1 MATRVEKK
9 FWGLDCIIRHDYTDP
24 EIQEKLKGYQKKS
37 ADAFLHFCT
46 NVPNMKYGSFL
57 DVGCGDDHVLNLM
70 DGKFVER
77 CGIDLYPG
85 ADYDNVFVA
94 DWYTMA
100 EPHQVFYSDQYKM
113 PYKFD
118 GIFINHSME
127 HAENVYALMQQVSA
141 MQDKD
146 GALFVA
152 VPDGNS
158 PFGYGIT
165 SSTTHFSCITEGYLR
180 TTLQRFGYNV
190 EVERREFRPGAP
202 EIWAFAIKQY
212 DGFSLEK

>member
-1 MATRVEKK
+1 MAVTVKKK
-9 FWGLDCIIRHDYTDP
+9 FWGLDCIIRHDYEDK
-24 EIQEKLKGYQKKS
+24 EIQEKLKTYQKKS
-37 ADAFLHFCT
+37 VDAFLHFCT
-46 NVPNMKYGSFL
+46 NVPNMKYDKVL
-57 DVGCGDDHVLNLM
+57 DIGCGDDYAISLM
-70 DGKFVER
+70 GKKFKTAI
-77 CGIDLYPG
+77 GIDLYPG
-85 ADYDNVFVA
+85 KEYFDVVTA
-94 DWYTMA
+94 DWYKMA
-100 EPHQVFYSDQYKM
+100 EPSGAFGQQ
-113 PYKFD
+113 KFD

-141 MQDKD
+141 LQNKD

-202 EIWAFAIKQY
+202 ELWAFAIKQY